1 MQLGDNQPVPVQ
13 NTDIAAQLKRMADLL
28 EIEGANPFRVRAYRN
43 AARTV
48 TGLARPV
55 ADLIKNKEDLT
66 GFPGIGQDLADKI
79 QQIVSKGTFTQLDE
93 IQGRL
98 PEELPRLM
106 EIDHLGPKRV
116 KQLYQE
122 LGISTTEELKA
133 AARAKKIRTVKG
145 FGKKIEQSVLNGL
158 EQMASESNRILLS
171 EAEERAAPLL
181 AHMQKAQDIDR
192 ITLAGSFRRR
202 KETVGDLDLLICS
215 DTPEEVIEHFTA
227 YADIKKII
235 SRGETLCRAVL
246 LSGLHVDLR
255 VLAPADYAAGLHH
268 FTGSKAHNIAL
279 RKRAVKKNL
288 KINEYGIFKG
298 KKQISVSHEKQ
309 IYEVL
314 DLAFVVPELREHTG
328 EIKAAEQDRLPRLIQ
343 LQDIQGDLHAHTT
356 ETDGLAGLE
365 EMVQTAQ
372 DMGYKY
378 LAITDHSVM
387 VRIANGMDTLRLEK
401 QIETI
406 DALNDRLENFRV
418 LKGVEVDIRAD
429 GSLDLPDDVLKKLDV
444 RVCSIHFSHHLSR
457 KKQTERIIK
466 AMENPCFNILGH
478 PTGRLI
484 NRRKPYA
491 VDLEKIMA
499 AAKENGCFLE
509 LNAQPDRLD
518 LSDEACR
525 LARDMGVKIAVSSD
539 AHDTG
544 GLSYL
549 RLGIDQARRGWLESA
564 DVINTSDCHD
574 LLQMM
579 ARK

>member
-1 MQLGDNQPVPVQ
+1 MPVQ
-13 NTDIAAQLKRMADLL
+13 NTDIAAQLNRMADLL

-48 TGLARPV
+48 KSLARPV
-55 ADLIKNKEDLT
+55 PDLIRQKEDLT

-79 QQIVSKGTFTQLDE
+79 KQIVSKGTFPELNE
-93 IQGRL
+93 IQGRM

-106 EIDHLGPKRV
+106 EIEHLGPKRV

-122 LGISTTEELKA
+122 LGISSTEELKA
-133 AARAKKIRTVKG
+133 AARAKKIRTIKG

-158 EQMASESNRILLS
+158 EQMASESGRILLS

-181 AHMQKAQDIDR
+181 THMQKTRNIDQ

-215 DTPEEVIEHFTA
+215 DTPKEVIEHFTA
-227 YADIKKII
+227 YADIKKMI

-279 RKRAVKKNL
+279 RKRAGKKNL

-298 KKQISVSHEKQ
+298 KKQISISREKQ
-309 IYEVL
+309 IYEIL

-372 DMGYKY
+372 DMGYQY
-378 LAITDHSVM
+378 LAITDHSEQ
-387 VRIANGMDTLRLEK
+387 VRIANGMDRRRLEK

-406 DALNDRLENFRV
+406 EALNDRLDNFRV

-429 GSLDLPDDVLKKLDV
+429 GSLDLPDEILKKLDV
-444 RVCSIHFSHHLSR
+444 RVCSIHFSHNLSK

-466 AMENPCFNILGH
+466 AMENPFFNILGH

-491 VDLEKIMA
+491 VDLEKVMA

-549 RLGIDQARRGWLESA
+549 RLGIDQARRGWLERA
-564 DVINTSDCHD
+564 DVINTSNCHD
-574 LLQMM
+574 LLGLMT
-579 ARK
+579 RK

>member
-1 MQLGDNQPVPVQ
+1 MPVQ

-55 ADLIKNKEDLT
+55 ADLIKKKEDLT
-66 GFPGIGQDLADKI
+66 GFPGIGRDLADKI
-79 QQIVSKGTFTQLDE
+79 KQIVSKGTFPQLNE

-122 LGISTTEELKA
+122 LGISNTKELKA

-145 FGKKIEQSVLNGL
+145 FGKKIEQSVLHGL
-158 EQMASESNRILLS
+158 EQMASESGRILLS

-181 AHMQKAQDIDR
+181 THMQKTRNIDR

-227 YADIKKII
+227 YADIKKMI
-235 SRGETLCRAVL
+235 SRGETLCRAEL
-246 LSGLHVDLR
+246 TSGLPVDLR

-279 RKRAVKKNL
+279 RKRAGKKNL

-298 KKQISVSHEKQ
+298 EKQISVSREKQ

-343 LQDIQGDLHAHTT
+343 LQDIQGDLHVHTT
-356 ETDGLAGLE
+356 ETDGLADLE

-378 LAITDHSVM
+378 LAITDHSEQVS
-387 VRIANGMDTLRLEK
+387 IANGMDARRLEK

-406 DALNDRLENFRV
+406 EALNERLDHFRV

-429 GSLDLPDDVLKKLDV
+429 GSLDLPDDILKKLDV
-444 RVCSIHFSHHLSR
+444 RVCSVHFSHHLSK
-457 KKQTERIIK
+457 KKQTERIVK
-466 AMENPCFNILGH
+466 AMENPFFNILGH

-491 VDLEKIMA
+491 VDLEKVMA

-518 LSDEACR
+518 LNDEGCR
-525 LARDMGVKIAVSSD
+525 LARDMGVEIAVSSD

-549 RLGIDQARRGWLESA
+549 RLGIDQARRGWLEPA
-564 DVINTSDCHD
+564 DVINTLDCQD

-579 ARK
+579 TRK

>member
-1 MQLGDNQPVPVQ
+1 MPVQ

-48 TGLARPV
+48 KGLARPV
-55 ADLIKNKEDLT
+55 ADLIKKKEDLT
-66 GFPGIGQDLADKI
+66 GFPGIGRDLADKI
-79 QQIVSKGTFTQLDE
+79 KQIVAKGTFPQLNK

-106 EIDHLGPKRV
+106 EIEHLGPKRV

-122 LGISTTEELKA
+122 LGISSTEDLKA
-133 AARAKKIRTVKG
+133 AAQAKKIRTIKG
-145 FGKKIEQSVLNGL
+145 FGKKIEQSVLHGL
-158 EQMASESNRILLS
+158 EQMASGSGRILLS
-171 EAEERAAPLL
+171 EAEERAAPLVT
-181 AHMQKAQDIDR
+181 HMQKTRNIDQ

-227 YADIKKII
+227 YADIKKMI
-235 SRGETLCRAVL
+235 SRGETLCRAKL

-298 KKQISVSHEKQ
+298 EKQICVSHEKQ

-343 LQDIQGDLHAHTT
+343 LQDIKGDLHAHTT
-356 ETDGLAGLE
+356 ETDGLADLE

-387 VRIANGMDTLRLEK
+387 VRIANGMDARRLEK

-406 DALNDRLENFRV
+406 DALNDHLENFRV

-499 AAKENGCFLE
+499 AAKENGCFME

-544 GLSYL
+544 SLSYL
-549 RLGIDQARRGWLESA
+549 RLGIDQARRGWLERA
-564 DVINTSDCHD
+564 DVINTSDCQD

-579 ARK
+579 

>member
-1 MQLGDNQPVPVQ
+1 
-13 NTDIAAQLKRMADLL
+13 
-28 EIEGANPFRVRAYRN
+28 
-43 AARTV
+43 
-48 TGLARPV
+48 
-55 ADLIKNKEDLT
+55 
-66 GFPGIGQDLADKI
+66 
-79 QQIVSKGTFTQLDE
+79 
-93 IQGRL
+93 
-98 PEELPRLM
+98 
-106 EIDHLGPKRV
+106 
-116 KQLYQE
+116 
-122 LGISTTEELKA
+122 
-133 AARAKKIRTVKG
+133 
-145 FGKKIEQSVLNGL
+145 
-158 EQMASESNRILLS
+158 
-171 EAEERAAPLL
+171 
-181 AHMQKAQDIDR
+181 
-192 ITLAGSFRRR
+192 
-202 KETVGDLDLLICS
+202 
-215 DTPEEVIEHFTA
+215 
-227 YADIKKII
+227 
-235 SRGETLCRAVL
+235 
-246 LSGLHVDLR
+246 
-255 VLAPADYAAGLHH
+255 
-268 FTGSKAHNIAL
+268 
-279 RKRAVKKNL
+279 VKKNL

-298 KKQISVSHEKQ
+298 EKQIPVAHEKQ
-309 IYEVL
+309 IYEFL
-314 DLAFVVPELREHTG
+314 DLAFVVPELRENTG
-328 EIKAAEQDRLPRLIQ
+328 EITAAEQDRLPRLIQ
-343 LQDIQGDLHAHTT
+343 LQDIQGDLHVHTT

-365 EMVQTAQ
+365 EMVQSAQ
-372 DMGYKY
+372 DLGYTY
-378 LAITDHSVM
+378 LAITDHSVQ
-387 VRIANGMDTLRLEK
+387 VSNANGMDTRRLEK

-466 AMENPCFNILGH
+466 AMENPYFNILGH

-491 VDLEKIMA
+491 VDLEKVMA
-499 AAKENGCFLE
+499 AAKGNGCFME

>member
-1 MQLGDNQPVPVQ
+1 VPVQ
-13 NTDIAAQLKRMADLL
+13 NTDIAAQLKQMADLL

-48 TGLARPV
+48 SGLARSV

-79 QQIVSKGTFTQLDE
+79 TQIVSKGTFTQLDE
-93 IQGRL
+93 IQCRL

-122 LGISTTEELKA
+122 LGISNTEELKT

-158 EQMASESNRILLS
+158 EQLASESNRILLS

-215 DTPEEVIEHFTA
+215 DTPEEVIKHFTA
-227 YADIKKII
+227 YADIKKMV
-235 SRGETLCRAVL
+235 SRGDTLCRAKL

-298 KKQISVSHEKQ
+298 KKQIPVSHEKQ
-309 IYEVL
+309 IYEIL
-314 DLAFVVPELREHTG
+314 DLAFIVPELREHTG

-343 LQDIQGDLHAHTT
+343 LQDIKGDLHAHTT
-356 ETDGLAGLE
+356 ETDGLADLE

-372 DMGYKY
+372 DMGYQY
-378 LAITDHSVM
+378 LAVTDHSVM
-387 VRIANGMDTLRLEK
+387 VRIANGMDARRLEK

-429 GSLDLPDDVLKKLDV
+429 GSLDLPDDILKKLDL

-491 VDLEKIMA
+491 VDLEKVMA

-509 LNAQPDRLD
+509 LNSQPDRLD

-549 RLGIDQARRGWLESA
+549 RLGIDQARRGWLAPA
-564 DVINTSDCHD
+564 DVINTLNCHD
-574 LLQMM
+574 LLRMM
-579 ARK
+579 TRNGA

>member
-1 MQLGDNQPVPVQ
+1 MPVQ

-48 TGLARPV
+48 KGLVRPV
-55 ADLIKNKEDLT
+55 ADLIRQKEDLT

-79 QQIVSKGTFTQLDE
+79 KQIVSKGTFPQLNE

-106 EIDHLGPKRV
+106 EIEHLGPKRV

-122 LGISTTEELKA
+122 LGISSTEELKA
-133 AARAKKIRTVKG
+133 AARAKKIRTIKG

-158 EQMASESNRILLS
+158 EQMASESGRILLS

-181 AHMQKAQDIDR
+181 THMQKTRNIDQ

-215 DTPEEVIEHFTA
+215 DTPKEVIEHFTA
-227 YADIKKII
+227 YADIKKMI

-279 RKRAVKKNL
+279 RKRAGKKNL

-298 KKQISVSHEKQ
+298 KKQISISREKQ
-309 IYEVL
+309 IYEIL

-372 DMGYKY
+372 DMGYQY
-378 LAITDHSVM
+378 LAITDHSEQ
-387 VRIANGMDTLRLEK
+387 VRIANGMDRRRLEK
-401 QIETI
+401 QIET
-406 DALNDRLENFRV
+406 
-418 LKGVEVDIRAD
+418 
-429 GSLDLPDDVLKKLDV
+429 
-444 RVCSIHFSHHLSR
+444 
-457 KKQTERIIK
+457 
-466 AMENPCFNILGH
+466 
-478 PTGRLI
+478 
-484 NRRKPYA
+484 
-491 VDLEKIMA
+491 
-499 AAKENGCFLE
+499 
-509 LNAQPDRLD
+509 
-518 LSDEACR
+518 
-525 LARDMGVKIAVSSD
+525 
-539 AHDTG
+539 
-544 GLSYL
+544 
-549 RLGIDQARRGWLESA
+549 
-564 DVINTSDCHD
+564 
-574 LLQMM
+574 
-579 ARK
+579 

>member
-1 MQLGDNQPVPVQ
+1 MPVQ

-48 TGLARPV
+48 KGLARPV
-55 ADLIKNKEDLT
+55 PDLIKNKEDLT
-66 GFPGIGQDLADKI
+66 AFPGIGRDLADKI
-79 QQIVSKGTFTQLDE
+79 KQIVSKGTFTQLNE

-106 EIDHLGPKRV
+106 EIEHLGPKRV

-122 LGISTTEELKA
+122 LGISSTEELEA
-133 AARAKKIRTVKG
+133 AARAKKIRTIKG

-158 EQMASESNRILLS
+158 EQMASESGRILLS

-181 AHMQKAQDIDR
+181 AHMQKTRNIDQ

-227 YADIKKII
+227 YADIKKMI
-235 SRGETLCRAVL
+235 SRGETLCRALL

-279 RKRAVKKNL
+279 RKRAGKKNL

-298 KKQISVSHEKQ
+298 EKQISISREKQ

-343 LQDIQGDLHAHTT
+343 LQDIQGDLHVHTT
-356 ETDGLAGLE
+356 ETDGLAGIE

-372 DMGYKY
+372 DMGYQY
-378 LAITDHSVM
+378 LAITDHSVQ
-387 VRIANGMDTLRLEK
+387 VSIANGMDRRRLEK

-406 DALNDRLENFRV
+406 EALNDRLDNFRV

-429 GSLDLPDDVLKKLDV
+429 GSLDLPDEILKKLDV
-444 RVCSIHFSHHLSR
+444 RVCSIHFSHNLSKR
-457 KKQTERIIK
+457 KQTERIIK
-466 AMENPCFNILGH
+466 AMENPFFNILGH

-491 VDLEKIMA
+491 VDLEKVMA

-549 RLGIDQARRGWLESA
+549 RLGIDQARRGWLERA
-564 DVINTSDCHD
+564 DVINTSNCHD
-574 LLQMM
+574 LLRLMT
-579 ARK
+579 RK

>member
-1 MQLGDNQPVPVQ
+1 MPVQ

-48 TGLARPV
+48 NSLARPV

-66 GFPGIGQDLADKI
+66 GFPGIGRDLADKI
-79 QQIVSKGTFTQLDE
+79 RQIVSKGTFTQLEE

-98 PEELPRLM
+98 PAELPRLM
-106 EIDHLGPKRV
+106 DIDHLGPKRV

-122 LGISTTEELKA
+122 LGITSTEELKA
-133 AARAKKIRTVKG
+133 AARDKKIRTIKG
-145 FGKKIEQSVLNGL
+145 FGKKIEHAVLNSL
-158 EQMASESNRILLS
+158 EQMASEPGRILLS
-171 EAEERAAPLL
+171 EAEKRAAPLL
-181 AHMQKAQDIDR
+181 AHMEKAKNIDR

-215 DTPEEVIEHFTA
+215 DTPEKVIEHFTA
-227 YADIKKII
+227 YTDIKKIV

-255 VLAPADYAAGLHH
+255 VLAPGDYAAGLHH

-298 KKQISVSHEKQ
+298 EKQIPVAHEKQ

-314 DLAFVVPELREHTG
+314 DLAFVVPELRENTG
-328 EIKAAEQDRLPRLIQ
+328 EITAAEQDRLPRLIQ
-343 LQDIQGDLHAHTT
+343 LQDIQGDLHVHTT

-365 EMVQTAQ
+365 EMVQSAQ
-372 DMGYKY
+372 DLGYTY
-378 LAITDHSVM
+378 LAITDHSVQ
-387 VRIANGMDTLRLEK
+387 VRIANGMDTKRLEK
-401 QIETI
+401 QIEEI
-406 DALNDRLENFRV
+406 DAFNDRLDNFHL

-429 GSLDLPDDVLKKLDV
+429 GSLDLPDEILKKLDV

-491 VDLEKIMA
+491 VDLEKVMA
-499 AAKENGCFLE
+499 AAKGNGCFME

-518 LSDEACR
+518 LSDDACR

-549 RLGIDQARRGWLESA
+549 RLGIDQARRGWLEPA
-564 DVINTSDCHD
+564 DVINTLDRRN
-574 LLQMM
+574 LLRMM
-579 ARK
+579 IRK

>member
-1 MQLGDNQPVPVQ
+1 VPVQ
-13 NTDIAAQLKRMADLL
+13 NTDIAAQLNRMADLL

-48 TGLARPV
+48 NGLARPV

-66 GFPGIGQDLADKI
+66 EFPGIGQDLADKI
-79 QQIVSKGTFTQLDE
+79 KQIVSKGSFTQLDE

-98 PEELPRLM
+98 PEELPCLM

-145 FGKKIEQSVLNGL
+145 FGKKIEQSVLTGL
-158 EQMASESNRILLS
+158 KQLASESNRILLS
-171 EAEERAAPLL
+171 EAEERTAPLL

-192 ITLAGSFRRR
+192 ITPAGSFRRR

-215 DTPEEVIEHFTA
+215 DAPETVIKHFAA

-235 SRGETLCRAVL
+235 SRGKTLCRAEL

-255 VLAPADYAAGLHH
+255 VLAPDDYAAGLHH

-309 IYEVL
+309 IYEIL
-314 DLAFVVPELREHTG
+314 DLAFVLPELREHTG

-372 DMGYKY
+372 DLGHKY
-378 LAITDHSVM
+378 LAITDHSVQ
-387 VRIANGMDTLRLEK
+387 VSIANGMDIHRLEK
-401 QIETI
+401 QIEKI
-406 DALNDRLENFRV
+406 DALNERLDNFCV

-491 VDLEKIMA
+491 VDLEKVMA

-549 RLGIDQARRGWLESA
+549 RLGIDQARRGWLAAA

-579 ARK
+579 TRK